1 MPWLRTI
8 GVDDLGWVMLVVVAG
23 RDMMGFPDTG
33 RIVVRVWT
41 MGAPAIRLGETC
53 GKDAPGA
60 WTTVT
65 LPPDCGS
72 IVMLLGS
79 DFAMAWLRGMEETR
93 VGEGRGARE
102 PGLGFLGGIMA
113 GGGDRSWEVMLG
125 IRI

>member
-41 MGAPAIRLGETC
+41 IGAPAIRLGETC

-79 DFAMAWLRGMEETR
+79 DFVMAWLRGMEETR
-93 VGEGRGARE
+93 VG
-102 PGLGFLGGIMA
+102 GGGGA
-113 GGGDRSWEVMLG
+113 GGGGGGGPGGDLG
-125 IRI
+125 GGGGTGAGR

>member
-1 MPWLRTI
+1 
-8 GVDDLGWVMLVVVAG
+8 
-23 RDMMGFPDTG
+23 MMGFPDTG

-79 DFAMAWLRGMEETR
+79 DFVMAWLRGMEETR

-113 GGGDRSWEVMLG
+113 GWGDRSWEVMLG